1 MKRTKMLSALALS
14 CVLAGS
20 LCLFAGCGPSDDPG
34 DDKDG
39 PVLNFVATDST
50 NWDASV
56 TFAEKAYNLSMDLNA
71 DNTLA
76 LVGTCTGEA
85 QQGGGGS
92 GGPGGSDSGG
102 SEEEEGGEEEGPG
115 GGEEGPGG
123 EGGFPGGGEEGPG
136 GEGGFPGGEGAPFGV
151 TTFAAADEGEAEEG
165 DTTTDFSAYN
175 FTIKGTWSEEK
186 GWGYT
191 LTMEDASKTVI
202 HVNFDKTSG
211 RHYFYYYAAPTI
223 DGTAA
228 EETLVRMEAK
238 DSDYRKT
245 LDPNYA
251 IYEERECTYMF
262 RGGQEGGSGNLS
274 SAYIYLMPDGSVIS
288 LSGTSNNR
296 SYSAKGSWS
305 EDKANHVITMDVNG
319 TACTTD
325 AYCDIAGKEGYRMQY
340 TAASSGPFGGSSAMT
355 LYASCDPSKFTWDKY
370 TSTDFEGEDI
380 LVMDGGDYELRLTEK
395 GYARVVKT
403 GTTTASFT
411 GTYTK
416 DAAGNYSITTKYGT
430 YTSVKSGSTIT
441 MELHIPV
448 KGSGPFASEVE
459 TVLNFTAQA

>member
-1 MKRTKMLSALALS
+1 MLSALALS

-20 LCLFAGCGPSDDPG
+20 LCLFAGCEPSDDPG
-34 DDKDG
+34 EEKDG

-228 EETLVRMEAK
+228 EDDETAVAAPAFGIPGK
-238 DSDYRKT
+238 
-245 LDPNYA
+245 LD
-251 IYEERECTYMF
+251 
-262 RGGQEGGSGNLS
+262 
-274 SAYIYLMPDGSVIS
+274 
-288 LSGTSNNR
+288 
-296 SYSAKGSWS
+296 
-305 EDKANHVITMDVNG
+305 
-319 TACTTD
+319 
-325 AYCDIAGKEGYRMQY
+325 GYD
-340 TAASSGPFGGSSAMT
+340 FGVG
-355 LYASCDPSKFTWDKY
+355 
-370 TSTDFEGEDI
+370 
-380 LVMDGGDYELRLTEK
+380 
-395 GYARVVKT
+395 
-403 GTTTASFT
+403 
-411 GTYTK
+411 
-416 DAAGNYSITTKYGT
+416 
-430 YTSVKSGSTIT
+430 
-441 MELHIPV
+441 
-448 KGSGPFASEVE
+448 
-459 TVLNFTAQA
+459 